1 MNEPVAGGNIMR
13 VGIFGAGKMA
23 MHHIQAIRLLGNSK
37 IVAIADPAADPH
49 KLKSVLPED
58 IPIFS
63 SPEELLEE
71 TRPEIVHVCTPPHT
85 HAGLARLALNHG
97 SNVYIEK
104 PFTLLTDEA
113 REIVSLAGERR
124 RKVCAGHQLLFESQM
139 ATVKERL
146 GTIGRIVHV
155 ESYFSF
161 RQVRRSMDGR
171 TPMGAIDQ
179 LIDILPHPV
188 YLLQYFL
195 KRNHDEDVP
204 IEIRGMHVRS
214 DGNVHGILTCGET
227 TGILVVTLTGRPI
240 ESYVK
245 VIGTNGSLCAEFV
258 RGTFVINPGPGISG
272 ISKVIYPYSQAW
284 QNVVGTTKA
293 LFRRV
298 RKKQKSYPGL
308 LELIGAFHESVR
320 SGKGNVVSPS
330 SILETVAVCEEVA
343 VRLRSHEEAQN
354 RAADADFRRR
364 EDVLPPAVPGRG
376 KILVTGG
383 TGMLG
388 RAVAAGLRENG
399 YEVRTISRKRQP
411 LSERIPGVEYCEGDL
426 GGTFPEGFLQ
436 GVAAVV
442 HCAAET
448 AGGREAHE
456 KNSVGATRNLLQ
468 AMASCGVKRLVHISS
483 LGVLKTSRETGRAVD
498 EKTAVA
504 DDPEARGPYVWGKA
518 VSERIA
524 LEKGRELGIDVRII
538 RPGPLVD
545 YDEYTPPGRLGREV
559 GPFFILV
566 GSRRDKLSLCDV
578 KTAAAVIRRYLESFE
593 DMPTVLN
600 LIEPDAPTRG
610 ELVDRLLKERPD
622 LSVLRIPTPIFRGLS
637 VAAKLLQRVIRPER
651 KPIDAYAAFAC
662 EKYDASLARRII
674 KEATA
679 K

>member
-1 MNEPVAGGNIMR
+1 MSEPTAGGNIMR

-37 IVAIADPAADPH
+37 IVAIADPAADPQ
-49 KLKSVLPED
+49 KLKTVLSEDVSVFYAPG
-58 IPIFS
+58 
-63 SPEELLEE
+63 ELLEK
-71 TRPEIVHVCTPPHT
+71 TRPDIVHVCTPPHT
-85 HAGLARLALNHG
+85 HADLARLALNHG
-97 SNVYIEK
+97 ANVYLEK
-104 PFTLLTDEA
+104 PFTLLAGEA
-113 REIVSLAGERR
+113 REIVSLAGERG

-139 ATVKERL
+139 APVKEQL
-146 GTIGRIVHV
+146 GMIGRIVHV

-161 RQVRRSMDGR
+161 RPVRRAMDGR
-171 TPMGAIDQ
+171 TTMPAIEQ

-195 KRNHDEDVP
+195 KRNHNADAP
-204 IEIRGMHVRS
+204 MEIQGMHVRS

-258 RGTFVINPGPGISG
+258 RGTFVTNPGPGTSG
-272 ISKVIYPYSQAW
+272 ISKVIFPYSQAW
-284 QNVVGTTKA
+284 QNSVRTTKA
-293 LFRRV
+293 LYRRV

-320 SGKGNVVSPS
+320 SGEENVVTPS

-343 VRLRSHEEAQN
+343 TRLRSLEEAQN
-354 RAADADFRRR
+354 RAAETEFRRR
-364 EDVLPPAVPGRG
+364 EDGLPPTVPGRG

-388 RAVAAGLRENG
+388 RVVAQGLRESG
-399 YEVRTISRKRQP
+399 FQVRTISRKRQP
-411 LSERIPGVEYCEGDL
+411 FSARVPGVEYFEGDL
-426 GGTFPEGFLQ
+426 GVAIPEGCLQ

-456 KNSVGATRNLLQ
+456 RNSVGATKNLLQ
-468 AMASCGVKRLVHISS
+468 AMASCGVKKLIHISS
-483 LGVLKTSRETGRAVD
+483 LGVLKTSGETGKAID

-504 DDPEARGPYVWGKA
+504 DDPETRGPYVWGKA
-518 VSERIA
+518 VSERMA
-524 LEKGRELGIDVRII
+524 SETGRDLGINVRII

-545 YDEYTPPGRLGREV
+545 YDEYVPPGRLGREA
-559 GPFFILV
+559 GPFFVLV

-593 DMPTVLN
+593 AMPAVLN

-610 ELVDRLLKERPD
+610 ELVDLLLKDRSD
-622 LSVLRIPTPIFRGLS
+622 LSVLRIPTPLFRGMS
-637 VAAKLLQRVIRPER
+637 VAAKLLQRVIRPGK
-651 KPIDAYAAFAC
+651 KPIDVYAAFAS
-662 EKYDASLARRII
+662 EKYDASLAGGII
-674 KEATA
+674 KEAFPN
-679 K
+679 